1 MPCVAVVAGVPEIVG
16 GRFVVGAVTVIVN
29 AGSDAVFGPS
39 LAEILMLLNVAV
51 IPLGGVPDN
60 RPVPVSNAAQLG
72 WPAIENLSVSPSGSL
87 AVGTN
92 VYAVPAATLVSGT
105 PEMTGERFTG
115 GGVTRIVN
123 DGSGTAT

>member
-1 MPCVAVVAGVPEIVG
+1 VPCVAVVAGVPEIVG
-16 GRFVVGAVTVIVN
+16 GRFGVGAVTVIVN
-29 AGSDAVFGPS
+29 GGSEAVFGPS

-51 IPLGGVPDN
+51 IPLGGVPES

-72 WPAIENLSVSPSGSL
+72 WPTIENVNVSPSGSL